1 MSRMLRPVL
10 TLAGL
15 LLLWQLIVW
24 ATGVPR
30 YILPTPAA
38 VALTLATRADLLL
51 HHAGITLLEIV
62 LGFGLGGA
70 LGAASAIV
78 IAFSAR
84 ARRWLMPVIV
94 VSQAIPVFALAPLL
108 VLWLGYGLTSK
119 VVMACLVIY
128 FPVSVALFDGL
139 RRTERGWIDLGRT
152 LLAGHAS
159 PTRAR
164 WILLRHIRL
173 PAALP
178 AFGSGLRVAAAVA
191 PIGAVIGE
199 WVGSSAG
206 LGYLMLHSNA
216 RMQVDLTFAA
226 LLLLGL
232 MAVALYALVDVAL
245 KRLIPWQTDTHPTEE
260 TL

>member
-1 MSRMLRPVL
+1 MTRLLRPMA

-15 LLLWQLIVW
+15 LLLWQLVVW
-24 ATGVPR
+24 LTGVPR
-30 YILPTPAA
+30 YILPAPFA
-38 VALTLATRADLLL
+38 VAQALVGRADLLL
-51 HHAGITLLEIV
+51 HHAGITLLEIALGFLLGGV
-62 LGFGLGGA
+62 LGAG
-70 LGAASAIV
+70 SAIL
-78 IAFSAR
+78 IGFSAR

-128 FPVSVALFDGL
+128 FPVAVALFDGL

-152 LLAGHAS
+152 LLAGHAA
-159 PTRAR
+159 PARTR
-164 WILLRHIRL
+164 WMLLRHIRL

-178 AFGSGLRVAAAVA
+178 ALGSGLRVAAAVA

-206 LGYLMLHSNA
+206 LGYLMLHANA

-226 LLLLGL
+226 LLLLAL

-245 KRLIPWQTDTHPTEE
+245 KRLIPWQPDMHPTEE
-260 TL
+260 SL